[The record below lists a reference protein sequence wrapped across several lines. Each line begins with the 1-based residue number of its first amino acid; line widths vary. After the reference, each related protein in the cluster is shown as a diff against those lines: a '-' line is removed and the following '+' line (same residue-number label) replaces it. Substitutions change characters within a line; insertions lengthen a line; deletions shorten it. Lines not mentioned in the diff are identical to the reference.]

1 MNGPTT
7 PIPPTLSIC
16 IPTLNRCALLC
27 AALRS
32 IYAAG
37 WDRRRVEVCISD
49 NASEEDYGALHAL
62 LAEAPPG
69 LSVRYLKQ
77 PRRLPI
83 DASMYAV
90 RNMASGDY
98 LYFLGDDDHFL
109 DGEASRLLTL
119 IDQEAPDLA
128 IFNGILIDA
137 EDRVVGNHFQLPPR
151 TYNDVFQAFDDLR
164 DKGMFGAVLVRSAH
178 LQAAHF
184 EALFGTAHG
193 YGCYWFSLLDER
205 HLGGRAP
212 KIMIPGFALVAL
224 RMAAKSYNLLDVY
237 YRQIPYEIAVY
248 RRHLPAG
255 RAQRANLRFE
265 RAFHRKIAS
274 LRFLLPMRAAG
285 MSILDIEALYPAF
298 HDRHALKLRWA
309 DWLVRSGAFA
319 RLKTI
324 YRLLRGRSTRPS

>member
-1 MNGPTT
+1 MSS
-7 PIPPTLSIC
+7 PITPTLSIC

-32 IYAAG
+32 IFKAD
-37 WDRRRVEVCISD
+37 WDRQRVEVCISD
-49 NASEEDYGALHAL
+49 NASEEDYDALHAL

-69 LSVRYLKQ
+69 LSVRYQKQ
-77 PRRLPI
+77 PRRLSI

-90 RNMASGDY
+90 RNMATGAY

-109 DGEASRLLTL
+109 DDEPPRLLAL

-128 IFNGILIDA
+128 IFNGVLIDA
-137 EDRVVGNHFQLPPR
+137 ADRVVGSHFELPAR
-151 TYNDVFQAFDDLR
+151 TYGDVFQAFDDLR

-193 YGCYWFSLLDER
+193 YGCYWFSLLDDR
-205 HLGGRAP
+205 HLEGRPP
-212 KIMIPGFALVAL
+212 KIMIPGFPLVAL

-255 RAQRANLRFE
+255 PAQRANLRFE

-274 LRFLLPMRAAG
+274 FRFLLPMRATG
-285 MSILDIEALYPAF
+285 MPILEIRNLYPDF
-298 HDRHALKLRWA
+298 HDRHALKLEFS
-309 DWLVRSGAFA
+309 DWLVRSGAYA
-319 RLKTI
+319 RLKTV
-324 YRLLRGRSTRPS
+324 YRLLRGKGARPS